1 VRGCD
6 GAINAEH
13 NSMTDAD
20 YIKKTIELSRQSI
33 AVGGYPV
40 GALIVRNGE
49 IIATGLSDGKQLF
62 DATSHAETSAIR
74 EASKKLNKRNLD
86 DVVLYSS
93 LEPCVMCFTASFWA
107 YIPKIVFAC
116 CRDRVPADYYEGRHN
131 IFELNKV
138 SRRQIDLVHLKEL
151 EDEACQIISDWEKC

>member
-1 VRGCD
+1 
-6 GAINAEH
+6 
-13 NSMTDAD
+13 MTDAD
-20 YIKKTIELSRQSI
+20 YVKKTIELSKQSI

-62 DATSHAETSAIR
+62 DATSHAEISAIR

-93 LEPCVMCFTASFWA
+93 LEPCVMCFAASFWA

-116 CRDRVPADYYEGRHN
+116 NRKRVPADYYEGNHD
-131 IFELNKV
+131 ILELNKV
-138 SRRQIDLVHLKEL
+138 SRRQIELVHLEEL
-151 EDEACQIISDWEKC
+151 EEEVFKIINEWEQEL